1 MGTYK
6 KVVKQLS
13 VKLRDIT
20 HIPLKEVELL
30 LLHILDK
37 NIIWLHLNYDKE
49 CDCTKELEKL
59 VDKRATDYPLEY
71 ITKRATFY
79 GEVFNVE
86 PGVLIPRP
94 ETEILV
100 DKAVEILKDKKNLK
114 VLEIGCGSGIISVML
129 ATMFEDI
136 SIKAVDINDKA
147 IALSKSNAI
156 KHNVEN
162 KIEFIKSDLFKN
174 IQDESF
180 DIVVSNPPYI
190 ANRYKL
196 PKNVN
201 YEPHNALFGGT
212 IGDELLKDI
221 IIQTY
226 NKKIPYLICEMG
238 YDQKKPL
245 TTFCEQNIKY
255 KLLEFYQDIEGLD
268 RGFIIKF

>member
-1 MGTYK
+1 METYK
-6 KVVKQLS
+6 KVVKELS
-13 VKLRDIT
+13 VKLREVT

-30 LLHILDK
+30 LLYILDK

-49 CDCTKELEKL
+49 CECKKELEKL

-94 ETEILV
+94 QTEILI
-100 DKAVEILKDKKNLK
+100 DKTIEIIKDKKSIK
-114 VLEIGCGSGIISVML
+114 ILEIGCGSGIISVIL
-129 ATMFEDI
+129 ATIFEDI

-147 IALSKSNAI
+147 LKLSKSNAI
-156 KHNVEN
+156 KHQVDH
-162 KIEFIKSDLFKN
+162 KIEFIKSDLYQN

-190 ANRYKL
+190 ANSYKL

-201 YEPHNALFGGT
+201 YEPHNALFGGGV
-212 IGDELLKDI
+212 GDELLKDI
-221 IIQTY
+221 IIETF
-226 NKKIPYLICEMG
+226 NKEIPYLICEMG

-255 KLLEFYQDIEGLD
+255 KKLEFYKDLEGFD
-268 RGFIIKF
+268 RGFVLEF